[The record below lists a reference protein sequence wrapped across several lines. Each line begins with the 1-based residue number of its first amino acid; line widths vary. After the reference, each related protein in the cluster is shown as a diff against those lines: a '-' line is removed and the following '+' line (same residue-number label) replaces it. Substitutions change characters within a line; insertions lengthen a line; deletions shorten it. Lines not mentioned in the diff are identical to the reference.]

1 MAKKNRQLYACDE
14 KLRKVQAMV
23 DNPPAS
29 PSRSTTNDPSQQ
41 PLNIPVRSNAYR
53 KRSFSENWLD
63 HRPAGSVDSGT
74 VLQPLIK
81 RKKKTVAAPKSR
93 DLGTAAR
100 YCLTH
105 QQQDNDGE
113 IETQLYKGNVFRTA
127 GGGASVQFT
136 AVETLKQQTTKTG
149 TNNTPTPVPMA
160 TDDEFRYCDIF
171 LVLNVTMVATS
182 GSCDS
187 ADTSCWTDVETR
199 VS

>member
-1 MAKKNRQLYACDE
+1 MQQYGSFEITVEQTRQLAKKNRQLYACDE

-23 DNPPAS
+23 TNAPAS
-29 PSRSTTNDPSQQ
+29 PSRSNTNDPAKQ
-41 PLNIPVRSNAYR
+41 PLNIPVRSTTHR
-53 KRSFSENWLD
+53 KRSFSDNWLD

-74 VLQPLIK
+74 VLQPMIK

-105 QQQDNDGE
+105 QQQDTDGE

-136 AVETLKQQTTKTG
+136 AVETLKQQTAT
-149 TNNTPTPVPMA
+149 TNNVVTTPAPAVSMT
-160 TDDEFRYCDIF
+160 TDDEFRYCDAW
-171 LVLNVTMVATS
+171 LYVMLP
-182 GSCDS
+182 
-187 ADTSCWTDVETR
+187 W
-199 VS
+199 

>member
-1 MAKKNRQLYACDE
+1 MQQYGSFEITVEQTRQLAKKNRQLYACDE

-23 DNPPAS
+23 TNAPAS
-29 PSRSTTNDPSQQ
+29 PGRSNTNDPAKQ
-41 PLNIPVRSNAYR
+41 PLNIPVRSTTHR
-53 KRSFSENWLD
+53 KRSFSDNWLD

-74 VLQPLIK
+74 VLQPMIK

-105 QQQDNDGE
+105 QQQDTDGE

-136 AVETLKQQTTKTG
+136 AVETLKQQTAT
-149 TNNTPTPVPMA
+149 TNNNVVTTPAPAVSMT
-160 TDDEFRYCDIF
+160 TDDEFRYCDAW
-171 LVLNVTMVATS
+171 LYVMLP
-182 GSCDS
+182 
-187 ADTSCWTDVETR
+187 W
-199 VS
+199 

>member
-23 DNPPAS
+23 DNPPPS
-29 PSRSTTNDPSQQ
+29 PGRSTTNDPSRQ
-41 PLNIPVRSNAYR
+41 PLNIPVRSTSHR

-74 VLQPLIK
+74 VLQPMIK

-105 QQQDNDGE
+105 QQQDTDGE

-136 AVETLKQQTTKTG
+136 AVETLKQQQATGSVATT
-149 TNNTPTPVPMA
+149 PIPVAMA
-160 TDDEFRYCDIF
+160 TDDESMET
-171 LVLNVTMVATS
+171 NS

-187 ADTSCWTDVETR
+187 VDTSCWTDVETR

>member
-1 MAKKNRQLYACDE
+1 
-14 KLRKVQAMV
+14 MV
-23 DNPPAS
+23 TNPPAS
-29 PSRSTTNDPSQQ
+29 PSRSSTNDPAKQ
-41 PLNIPVRSNAYR
+41 PLNIPVRSTTHR

-74 VLQPLIK
+74 VLQPMIK

-105 QQQDNDGE
+105 QQQDTDGE
-113 IETQLYKGNVFRTA
+113 LETQLYKGNVFRTA

-136 AVETLKQQTTKTG
+136 AVETLKQQTAASV
-149 TNNTPTPVPMA
+149 NNNIGSTPVPAVSMA
-160 TDDEFRYCDIF
+160 TDDEFRYCNTSLLRD
-171 LVLNVTMVATS
+171 VTMITIS

-187 ADTSCWTDVETR
+187 VDTSNWTDVETR

>member
-1 MAKKNRQLYACDE
+1 
-14 KLRKVQAMV
+14 MV
-23 DNPPAS
+23 NNPPAS
-29 PSRSTTNDPSQQ
+29 PSRSNTNDPSKQ
-41 PLNIPVRSNAYR
+41 PLNIPVRSTTHR

-74 VLQPLIK
+74 VLQPMIK

-105 QQQDNDGE
+105 QQQDTDGE
-113 IETQLYKGNVFRTA
+113 LETQLYKGSVFRTA

-136 AVETLKQQTTKTG
+136 SVETLKQQAA
-149 TNNTPTPVPMA
+149 TNASNTPTPVAMA
-160 TDDEFRYCDIF
+160 TDDEFRYDDTMIVVF
-171 LVLNVTMVATS
+171 NVTMVPTS

-187 ADTSCWTDVETR
+187 VDTSCWTDVETR
-199 VS
+199 VSQ

>member
-1 MAKKNRQLYACDE
+1 
-14 KLRKVQAMV
+14 MV
-23 DNPPAS
+23 DNPPPS
-29 PSRSTTNDPSQQ
+29 PSRSTTNDPSRQ
-41 PLNIPVRSNAYR
+41 PLNIPVRSTTHR

-74 VLQPLIK
+74 VLQPMMK

-105 QQQDNDGE
+105 QQQDTDGE
-113 IETQLYKGNVFRTA
+113 LETQLYKGNVFRTA

-136 AVETLKQQTTKTG
+136 AVETLKQQQATG
-149 TNNTPTPVPMA
+149 NAVTTPVPVAMA
-160 TDDEFRYCDIF
+160 TDDEYRYYNIISS
-171 LVLNVTMVATS
+171 VVTMVTNS

-187 ADTSCWTDVETR
+187 VDTSCWTDVETR
-199 VS
+199 VSQLQYITLIHICPL

>member
-1 MAKKNRQLYACDE
+1 MQQYGSFEITVEQTRQLAKKNRQLYACDE

-23 DNPPAS
+23 TNAPAS
-29 PSRSTTNDPSQQ
+29 PSRSNTNDPAKQ
-41 PLNIPVRSNAYR
+41 PLNIPVRSTTHR
-53 KRSFSENWLD
+53 KRSFSDNWLD

-74 VLQPLIK
+74 VLQPMIK

-105 QQQDNDGE
+105 QQQDTDGE

-136 AVETLKQQTTKTG
+136 AVETLKQQTAT
-149 TNNTPTPVPMA
+149 TNNNVVTTPAPAVSMT
-160 TDDEFRYCDIF
+160 TDDEFRYCDAW
-171 LVLNVTMVATS
+171 LYVMLP
-182 GSCDS
+182 
-187 ADTSCWTDVETR
+187 W
-199 VS
+199 

>member
-1 MAKKNRQLYACDE
+1 MIYCDIITVKQTRQLAKKNRQLYACDE

-23 DNPPAS
+23 TNPPAS
-29 PSRSTTNDPSQQ
+29 PSRANTNEPSRANTNDPSKQ
-41 PLNIPVRSNAYR
+41 PLNIPVRSTTHR

-74 VLQPLIK
+74 VLQPMIK
-81 RKKKTVAAPKSR
+81 RKKRTVATPKSK

-105 QQQDNDGE
+105 QQQDTDGE

-136 AVETLKQQTTKTG
+136 AVETLKQQATANSNVTTPAAAT
-149 TNNTPTPVPMA
+149 A
-160 TDDEFRYCDIF
+160 TDDEFRYLTICC
-171 LVLNVTMVATS
+171 N
-182 GSCDS
+182 
-187 ADTSCWTDVETR
+187 
-199 VS
+199 

>member
-1 MAKKNRQLYACDE
+1 MQQYGSFEITVDKQTRQLAKKNRQLYACDE

-23 DNPPAS
+23 TNAPAS
-29 PSRSTTNDPSQQ
+29 PSRSNTNDPAKQ
-41 PLNIPVRSNAYR
+41 PLNIPVRSTTHR
-53 KRSFSENWLD
+53 KRSFSDNWLD

-74 VLQPLIK
+74 VLQPMIK

-105 QQQDNDGE
+105 QQQDTDGE

-136 AVETLKQQTTKTG
+136 AVETLKQQTATA
-149 TNNTPTPVPMA
+149 NNNVVTTPAPAVSMT
-160 TDDEFRYCDIF
+160 TDDEFRYCD
-171 LVLNVTMVATS
+171 A
-182 GSCDS
+182 
-187 ADTSCWTDVETR
+187 
-199 VS
+199 

>member
-1 MAKKNRQLYACDE
+1 M
-14 KLRKVQAMV
+14 

-29 PSRSTTNDPSQQ
+29 PSRSTSNDPARQ
-41 PLNIPVRSNAYR
+41 PLNIPVRSGSNR

-74 VLQPLIK
+74 VLQPLMK

-105 QQQDNDGE
+105 QQQDTDGE
-113 IETQLYKGNVFRTA
+113 IETQLFKGNVFRTA

-136 AVETLKQQTTKTG
+136 AVETLKQQATAGGNVATS
-149 TNNTPTPVPMA
+149 PAPVPMD
-160 TDDEFRYCDIF
+160 TDDEFRYSIVILYCYYY
-171 LVLNVTMVATS
+171 N
-182 GSCDS
+182 GNH
-187 ADTSCWTDVETR
+187 
-199 VS
+199 

>member
-1 MAKKNRQLYACDE
+1 MQQYGSFEITVEQTRQLAKKNRQLYACDE

-23 DNPPAS
+23 TNAPAS
-29 PSRSTTNDPSQQ
+29 PSRSNTNDPAKQ
-41 PLNIPVRSNAYR
+41 PLNIPVRSTTHR
-53 KRSFSENWLD
+53 KRSFSDNWLD

-74 VLQPLIK
+74 VLQPMIK

-105 QQQDNDGE
+105 QQQDTDGE

-136 AVETLKQQTTKTG
+136 AVETLKQQTAK
-149 TNNTPTPVPMA
+149 TNNNVVTTPAPAVSMT
-160 TDDEFRYCDIF
+160 TDEEFRYCVM
-171 LVLNVTMVATS
+171 LGCM
-182 GSCDS
+182 
-187 ADTSCWTDVETR
+187 
-199 VS
+199 

>member
-1 MAKKNRQLYACDE
+1 MINNDIIIVQTRQLAKKNRQLYACDE

-23 DNPPAS
+23 DKPPAS
-29 PSRSTTNDPSQQ
+29 SPGSKSTTSNQAGGQ
-41 PLNIPVRSNAYR
+41 PLNIPVRSHSNR

-93 DLGTAAR
+93 DLDTAAR

-113 IETQLYKGNVFRTA
+113 IQTQLYKGSVFRTA

-136 AVETLKQQTTKTG
+136 AVETLKQQAAAVTTVPSSVAT
-149 TNNTPTPVPMA
+149 TPVAMA
-160 TDDEFRYCDIF
+160 TDDEFRYPIMI
-171 LVLNVTMVATS
+171 LSLLLP
-182 GSCDS
+182 
-187 ADTSCWTDVETR
+187 W
-199 VS
+199 

>member
-1 MAKKNRQLYACDE
+1 
-14 KLRKVQAMV
+14 MV
-23 DNPPAS
+23 DNPPPS
-29 PSRSTTNDPSQQ
+29 PTRSTTNDPSRQ
-41 PLNIPVRSNAYR
+41 PLNIPIRSTSNR

-74 VLQPLIK
+74 VLQPLMK

-105 QQQDNDGE
+105 QQQDTDGE

-136 AVETLKQQTTKTG
+136 AVETLKQQTPATG
-149 TNNTPTPVPMA
+149 VNNNVVTTPLPA
-160 TDDEFRYCDIF
+160 TDDEFRYCDIAWYIHYYHG
-171 LVLNVTMVATS
+171 NY
-182 GSCDS
+182 
-187 ADTSCWTDVETR
+187 
-199 VS
+199 

>member
-1 MAKKNRQLYACDE
+1 MQQYGSFEITVEQTRQLAKKNRQLYACDE

-23 DNPPAS
+23 TNAPAS
-29 PSRSTTNDPSQQ
+29 PSRSNTNDPAKQ
-41 PLNIPVRSNAYR
+41 PLNIPVRSTTHR
-53 KRSFSENWLD
+53 KRSFSDNWLD

-74 VLQPLIK
+74 VLQPMIK

-105 QQQDNDGE
+105 QQQDTDGE

-136 AVETLKQQTTKTG
+136 AVETLKQQTAT
-149 TNNTPTPVPMA
+149 TNNNVVTMPAPAVSMT
-160 TDDEFRYCDIF
+160 TDDEFRYCDAW
-171 LVLNVTMVATS
+171 LYVMLP
-182 GSCDS
+182 
-187 ADTSCWTDVETR
+187 W
-199 VS
+199 

>member
-1 MAKKNRQLYACDE
+1 MTCCHVPTIKQTKQLAKKNRQLYACDE

-23 DNPPAS
+23 DSSPAS
-29 PSRSTTNDPSQQ
+29 PCRSTTNDPSRQ
-41 PLNIPVRSNAYR
+41 PLNIPVRSNTHR

-63 HRPAGSVDSGT
+63 HRPAGSVESGT
-74 VLQPLIK
+74 VLQPLMK

-105 QQQDNDGE
+105 QQQDHDGE

-136 AVETLKQQTTKTG
+136 AVETLKQQSATVTT
-149 TNNTPTPVPMA
+149 PAPVTTV
-160 TDDEFRYCDIF
+160 TDDEFRYYDHFCLHFI
-171 LVLNVTMVATS
+171 TMVT
-182 GSCDS
+182 
-187 ADTSCWTDVETR
+187 
-199 VS
+199 